1 MLEITCVTS
10 FNDIPKDPQFFD
22 SNSIFLAPSFLESL
36 EASAS
41 VGHKT
46 GWLPFYL
53 IALQNKKLVGFMPIY
68 IKEHSYG
75 EYVFDW
81 AWADAFHRNGLNYY
95 PKLLCAVPFTP
106 LTGQRILANDE
117 TIKKQMLNGLEAILK
132 NNHLS
137 SCHILLVSSLAKILW
152 PVSGVKG
159 TAHKSFG

>member
-22 SNSIFLAPSFLESL
+22 SNSIFLTPSFLESL

-75 EYVFDW
+75 EYVFD
-81 AWADAFHRNGLNYY
+81 
-95 PKLLCAVPFTP
+95 
-106 LTGQRILANDE
+106 
-117 TIKKQMLNGLEAILK
+117 
-132 NNHLS
+132 
-137 SCHILLVSSLAKILW
+137 
-152 PVSGVKG
+152 
-159 TAHKSFG
+159 